1 MPTTFNQI
9 WLGLFLLVAA
19 LAAATDFNPPDT
31 RREVI
36 AHFADYDVCAA
47 TAPPRPCQPEPG
59 AAR

>member
-19 LAAATDFNPPDT
+19 LAAASDFNPAET
-31 RREVI
+31 QREVI
-36 AHFADYDVCAA
+36 AHFADFDVCGVAFPA
-47 TAPPRPCQPEPG
+47 HPCEPEPG